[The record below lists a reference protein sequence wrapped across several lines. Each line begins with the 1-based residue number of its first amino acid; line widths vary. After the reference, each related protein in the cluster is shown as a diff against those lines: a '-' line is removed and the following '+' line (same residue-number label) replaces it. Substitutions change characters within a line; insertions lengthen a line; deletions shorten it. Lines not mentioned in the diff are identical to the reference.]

1 MRSKLSIALL
11 ATALGACSHT
21 PHDLADRGLAPIN
34 VPVVQRA
41 DYTVDLA
48 APGGT
53 LLPGEGQRLNGW
65 FQGLGLGYGD
75 TIYVDG
81 GYADAARAEVAAIAG
96 NYGMQIHSGAPIT
109 AGAVQDGSVR
119 VVVSRNRASVPNC
132 PNWDRPAQP
141 NYNNQSFSNFG
152 CGVNSALAAMVANPE
167 DLVHGRDG
175 NGVTDPQTAA
185 KAVSTYRSAAP
196 TGGGALQSSST
207 KESN

>member
-1 MRSKLSIALL
+1 MRSKLSIAFL
-11 ATALGACSHT
+11 ATALGACSYT
-21 PHDLADRGLAPIN
+21 PHDLPDRGLAAVN
-34 VPVVQRA
+34 APVVQRA

-53 LLPGEGQRLNGW
+53 LQPGEGQRLNGW

-75 TIYVDG
+75 SIYVDG
-81 GYADAARAEVAAIAG
+81 GYADPARAEVAAIAA
-96 NYGMQIHSGAPIT
+96 NYGMMVRQGAPIT
-109 AGAVQDGSVR
+109 AGTVPDGSVR

-141 NYNNQSFSNFG
+141 NYNNQSYSNFG
-152 CGVNSALAAMVANPE
+152 CGVNGALAAMVANPE
-167 DLVHGRDG
+167 DLIHGREG

-196 TGGGALQSSST
+196 TGSGKLESSNT
-207 KESN
+207 KESK